1 MKRCILDKIA
11 SVTKRIELTRNAV
24 LSTEIPAQAGT
35 VIAARVL
42 NAKTSYDTLE
52 DVHGRFVRLHPG
64 DVIAGALGHRDALHG
79 FSGVVP
85 AAVAVGDHLQL
96 LNKGGVIGAGAEA
109 TPGVGDPF
117 ELEVL
122 GAVVH
127 FPDSDRLRGEA
138 ADVTKAALPPA
149 LLPSTLPP
157 IVCLLGTAM
166 DSGKTTAA
174 SVLITSLTH
183 SGKRVAAGKLT
194 GVSLRR
200 DILAMS
206 DCGASPAMIFTDFG
220 VVTTDEANALQAA
233 HSLLANL
240 VESEPD
246 VIVLE
251 LGDGLLGT
259 YGVHTLL
266 SDPGLRAALSAI
278 VLCASD
284 PVGTWGAAT
293 ILHDRYSLAPTVV
306 SGPVTDTPVGR
317 RYCTEHLQVPAHNAL
332 LDPGA
337 FSEAVTSAISSNST
351 ATTATNPASSA
362 ATSAGAI
369 A

>member
-1 MKRCILDKIA
+1 MRRCVLDKIA
-11 SVTKRIELTRNAV
+11 SVTKHTELTRNAV

-42 NAKTSYDTLE
+42 NAKTAYDTLE
-52 DVHGRFVRLHPG
+52 DVHGRMVRLHPG

-79 FSGVVP
+79 FSGHVP
-85 AAVAVGDHLQL
+85 QSVEVGDHLQL
-96 LNKGGVIGAGAEA
+96 LNKGGVIGAGAE
-109 TPGVGDPF
+109 TVPGVGEPF

-122 GAVVH
+122 GSVVH
-127 FPDSDRLRGEA
+127 FSDADRRSGVP
-138 ADVTKAALPPA
+138 ADVTKAALPA
-149 LLPSTLPP
+149 AKLPIELPP
-157 IVCLLGTAM
+157 VVCLLGTSM

-174 SVLITSLTH
+174 SVLITSLVH
-183 SGKRVAAGKLT
+183 SGMKVAAGKLT

-200 DILAMS
+200 DVLAMS

-220 VVTTDEANALQAA
+220 VVTTDENNAVEAA
-233 HSLLANL
+233 HSLLATL

-251 LGDGLLGT
+251 MGDGLLGT

-266 SDPGLRAALSAI
+266 ADRGLRAALSAI

-284 PVGTWGAAT
+284 PVGAWGAAK
-293 ILHDRYSLAPTVV
+293 ILAERFALSPTVI

-317 RYCTEHLQVPAHNAL
+317 RYCTEDLGIPAHNAL
-332 LDPGA
+332 LDA
-337 FSEAVTSAISSNST
+337 ASLASAVA
-351 ATTATNPASSA
+351 PAVSP
-362 ATSAGAI
+362 I
-369 A
+369 AKVEGVLV

>member
-1 MKRCILDKIA
+1 MKRCVLDKIA

-24 LSTEIPAQAGT
+24 LSTEIPAQAGI

-42 NAKTSYDTLE
+42 NAKTTYDTLE
-52 DVHGRFVRLHPG
+52 DVHGRMVRLHPG
-64 DVIAGALGHRDALHG
+64 DVIAGTLGHRDALHG

-85 AAVAVGDHLQL
+85 DSVQVGDHLQL
-96 LNKGGVIGAGAEA
+96 LNKGGVIGAGAEPA
-109 TPGVGDPF
+109 PGVGEPF

-127 FPDSDRLRGEA
+127 FPDADRLHGEP

-149 LLPSTLPP
+149 PLPSELPP
-157 IVCLLGTAM
+157 IICLLGTSM

-174 SVLITSLTH
+174 SVLITGLAH
-183 SGKRVAAGKLT
+183 SGKQVAAGKLT

-206 DCGASPAMIFTDFG
+206 DCGAHPAMIFTDFG
-220 VVTTDEANALQAA
+220 VVTTDETNALQAA
-233 HSLLANL
+233 RSLLANL

-251 LGDGLLGT
+251 MGDGLLGT

-266 SDPGLRAALSAI
+266 ADPGLRASLSAI

-284 PVGTWGAAT
+284 PVGAWGAAR
-293 ILHDRYSLAPTVV
+293 ILDERFSLAPAVI

-317 RYCTEHLQVPAHNAL
+317 RYCTESLLIPAHNAL
-332 LDPGA
+332 LDPESLA
-337 FSEAVTSAISSNST
+337 AAVASKLT
-351 ATTATNPASSA
+351 SSA
-362 ATSAGAI
+362 TPQEITEGAL

>member
-1 MKRCILDKIA
+1 MRRCILDKIT

-24 LSTEIPAQAGT
+24 LSTEIPAHAGT
-35 VIAARVL
+35 VVAARVL
-42 NAKTSYDTLE
+42 NAKTTYDTIE
-52 DVHGRFVRLHPG
+52 DVHGRMVRLHPG

-85 AAVAVGDHLQL
+85 PTVKVGDHLQL

-109 TPGVGDPF
+109 APGVGEPF

-122 GAVVH
+122 GSVVH
-127 FPDSDRLRGEA
+127 FPDADRLRGEP
-138 ADVTKAALPPA
+138 ADVTKAALPDAMLPA
-149 LLPSTLPP
+149 ELPP
-157 IVCLLGTAM
+157 VVCLLGTSM

-174 SVLITSLTH
+174 SVLITSLVH
-183 SGKRVAAGKLT
+183 SGMKVAAGKLT

-200 DILAMS
+200 DVLAMS
-206 DCGASPAMIFTDFG
+206 DCGATPAMIFTDFG
-220 VVTTDEANALQAA
+220 VVTTDENNVVRAA
-233 HSLLANL
+233 HSLLATL

-251 LGDGLLGT
+251 MGDGLLGT

-266 SDPGLRAALSAI
+266 ADRGLRAALSAI

-284 PVGTWGAAT
+284 PVGAWGAAK
-293 ILHDRYSLAPTVV
+293 IIGDRFALSPTVI

-317 RYCTEHLQVPAHNAL
+317 RYCTETLGIPAHNAL
-332 LDPGA
+332 LDA
-337 FSEAVTSAISSNST
+337 ESL
-351 ATTATNPASSA
+351 A
-362 ATSAGAI
+362 ATVVPQISGI
-369 A
+369 ARIEGVFA